1 MSRVVWKENK
11 VISIETRKGIFVLA
25 QLSRSPYIIFYNCFH
40 TSNQFNDK
48 IDLNLTPILYCKAVT
63 RNFLIRS
70 NITTQKGIKPKPIKT
85 LGVHW
90 INRFSGSRT
99 VTLWKG
105 TENEKKFITIGDGGA
120 LVLKDAFNHK
130 SGPYA
135 HPSGV
140 YDKIVIPK
148 IRYDDMLT
156 IGEHETTS
164 LHTFPEANERLYLCY
179 KFGENIS
186 PEKYILF
193 DIPMPLEYKSYIDCI
208 TAYDEDEKKRLLS
221 LYL

>member
-25 QLSRSPYIIFYNCFH
+25 QLSQSPFIIFYNCFH
-40 TSNQFNDK
+40 TTNQFSNK
-48 IDLNLTPILYCKAVT
+48 IDLTLTPILYCKSVT
-63 RNFLIRS
+63 RHFLIRS
-70 NITTQKGIKPKPIKT
+70 NITTQKDITPKPVET

-90 INRFSGSRT
+90 INRFDGSRN

-105 TENEKKFITIGDGGA
+105 TANEKTFITIGDGGA
-120 LVLKDAFNHK
+120 LVLKDVFNHK
-130 SGPYA
+130 RGPYA

-140 YDKIVIPK
+140 YDKVIVPK
-148 IRYDDMLT
+148 IPSHDMST
-156 IGEHETTS
+156 IDEHETTS
-164 LHTFPEANERLYLCY
+164 LHTFPEANERLFLCY
-179 KFGENIS
+179 KFGKNIS

-208 TAYDEDEKKRLLS
+208 TAYDDDEKKRLLS
-221 LYL
+221 LYQ